1 MSATGYHGRAPL
13 KARPAPTRGDWQG
26 GSAHSRQRA
35 PRGAPPESQPLP
47 AAARGSSGEQ
57 PPCVTADAPLQR
69 AHSGGGD
76 DGSAPPREGSPTGG
90 ATPPTLRSTGQ
101 RSVARRGVALRER
114 ASNPPPSTSAGAP
127 HLSHVI
133 AACIAPQPPLRL
145 PLAPPHRRRFRRLFL
160 CRPSSSLLAWSS
172 WNAAGCTAVERVA
185 WRVTEAGVGWPLVA
199 SGGTGG
205 GGM

>member
-1 MSATGYHGRAPL
+1 MTTAAAYGRSRGVSATGYHGRAPL

-145 PLAPPHRRRFRRLFL
+145 PLTSPLTPTHPRRHQRPADPRLSHSP
-160 CRPSSSLLAWSS
+160 RHSLH
-172 WNAAGCTAVERVA
+172 GRT
-185 WRVTEAGVGWPLVA
+185 A
-199 SGGTGG
+199 SGHS
-205 GGM
+205 